1 MLNNVTL
8 MGRICNEIELRR
20 TSSGTAVASFTLAVD
35 RDAKNA
41 SGEKE
46 TDFIDIVCWGK
57 TAEFVDK
64 FFGKGKMAIVKGR
77 LQARRW
83 EDKDGNKRKSVEVV
97 AESFYFGEAKSTASE
112 NPNPHIQ
119 AQNYI
124 ENNFALLEDDSGAL
138 PF

>member
-20 TSSGTAVASFTLAVD
+20 TGSGTAVASFTLAVD

-97 AESFYFGEAKSTASE
+97 AESFYFGEAKSNNSDSATA
-112 NPNPHIQ
+112 P
-119 AQNYI
+119 A
-124 ENNFALLEDDSGAL
+124 NNFNTGFGVLDGEDFGL

>member
-20 TSSGTAVASFTLAVD
+20 TGSGTAVSSFTLAVE
-35 RDAKNA
+35 RDAKKEN
-41 SGEKE
+41 GEKE

-57 TAEFVDK
+57 TAEFVEK
-64 FFGKGKMAIVKGR
+64 YFGKGKMAVVKGR

-83 EDKDGNKRKSVEVV
+83 EDKDGNKRKTVEVV
-97 AESFYFGEAKSTASE
+97 ADSLYFGEAKSSNSEPTTA
-112 NPNPHIQ
+112 P
-119 AQNYI
+119 A
-124 ENNFALLEDDSGAL
+124 NNFNTGFGVLEGEDFGL

>member
-8 MGRICNEIELRR
+8 MGRICNDIELRR
-20 TSSGTAVASFTLAVD
+20 TGSGTAVSSFTMAVE
-35 RDAKNA
+35 RDMKNA

-64 FFGKGKMAIVKGR
+64 YFSKGNMAIVKGR

-97 AESFYFGEAKSTASE
+97 AESLYFGEAKSNASE
-112 NPNPHIQ
+112 NPHIQ
-119 AQNYI
+119 AENYI
-124 ENNFALLEDDSGAL
+124 EKNFELIEDSFEQL